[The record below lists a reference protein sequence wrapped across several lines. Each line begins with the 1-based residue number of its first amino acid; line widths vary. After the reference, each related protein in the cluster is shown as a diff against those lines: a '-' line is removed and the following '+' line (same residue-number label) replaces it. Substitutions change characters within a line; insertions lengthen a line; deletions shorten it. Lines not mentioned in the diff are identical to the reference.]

1 MGLFVVIEWIKAGL
15 IGWGV
20 WCIAAC
26 IWTLIV
32 TKGNLELIERVEK
45 NVDGPKYRDLPI
57 EDQIRIVLRIFLW
70 PWGLLECS
78 YILNRELKK
87 VLE

>member
-1 MGLFVVIEWIKAGL
+1 MELCIEWIKAGL

-20 WCIAAC
+20 WFIAAI
-26 IWTLIV
+26 IWTLIA
-32 TKGNLELIERVEK
+32 TKGNPGLIDRLTK

-57 EDQIRIVLRIFLW
+57 EHQIRIVLRILLW

-78 YILNRELKK
+78 QILNRELKK